1 MAPPVT
7 PHNRDPDD
15 GADFRFR
22 TNGTACEWGE
32 SYHPGGYHPVILGD
46 ILQDRYRII
55 RKLGYGA
62 FSTAWLAVDLL
73 SNCFAALKI
82 AVANLDS
89 EAADHAAALYRSLPR
104 GAAQHV
110 VGLRDAF
117 EVLGP
122 NGRHLCLSLDPI
134 GPQISTLLFQ
144 YAETHDRHLD
154 PWDRRPRFPTPVT
167 RRVLRDALL
176 GLRVLHAHGI
186 VHGDFH
192 PGNILANIPPLG
204 APLTDASLE
213 AKLQQLPSQGTPL
226 VRRDGKTDLWAPPY
240 LLAPAPLHSQQLSLE
255 LDPLVKITDLGA
267 AFFETSPPDK
277 VVTPVALRAPEVIL
291 HGNGDGGTLIGRG
304 IDMWA
309 FGCLVF
315 ELLTGS
321 PLFVRLEGLD
331 GDAEADE
338 QTNDEHLIQLTE
350 VLGPLPAAL
359 AGRWRRRESYFSPDG
374 ERLRIRERGGAG
386 RGIGGED
393 EGSDG
398 GEDDDDDDMD
408 DLVVGLEGDRDG
420 NEDLDLDLE
429 EDDEAMSPTSPS
441 SNKSLTSS
449 FWLANVGRFAPLEDQ
464 LRENKP
470 DDMNDEEVEEVAKLI
485 RWVLDYDTSKRPSV
499 EAVLEHSWF
508 SS

>member
-1 MAPPVT
+1 MASPLVT
-7 PHNRDPDD
+7 PQNRDPDD
-15 GADFRFR
+15 EADFRFQ

-62 FSTAWLAVDLL
+62 FSTAWLAVDLH

-82 AVANLDS
+82 AVANLDR
-89 EAADHAAALYRSLPR
+89 EAADHTVTLYGSLPR

-110 VGLRDAF
+110 IGLRDSF

-134 GPQISTLLFQ
+134 GPHISTLLSQ
-144 YAETHDRHLD
+144 HAETHDRHLD

-213 AKLQQLPSQGTPL
+213 AKLQQLPSQGSPL
-226 VRRDGKTDLWAPPY
+226 IRRDGKTDLWAPPY
-240 LLAPAPLHSQQLSLE
+240 LLAPAPLHNQQLSLE

-267 AFFETSPPDK
+267 AFFESSPPDK

-291 HGNGDGGTLIGRG
+291 HGNGDGGPLIGRG
-304 IDMWA
+304 IDTWA

-315 ELLTGS
+315 ELLSGR

-331 GDAEADE
+331 GDAEGDE
-338 QTNDEHLIQLTE
+338 QTNDEHLIQLSE

-359 AGRWRRRESYFSPDG
+359 AGRWRRRESYFAPDG
-374 ERLRIRERGGAG
+374 ERLRIRERGG
-386 RGIGGED
+386 
-393 EGSDG
+393 
-398 GEDDDDDDMD
+398 DDDDDYMD
-408 DLVVGLEGDRDG
+408 DVVVGLEGDEDGNRDG
-420 NEDLDLDLE
+420 DEDLEFDLE
-429 EDDEAMSPTSPS
+429 EDYEAMSPTSPS
-441 SNKSLTSS
+441 SDKSLSSS
-449 FWLANVGRFAPLEDQ
+449 FWFANVGRFAPLEDQ

-470 DDMNDEEVEEVAKLI
+470 EDMNDEEVEEVAKLI
-485 RWVLDYDTSKRPSV
+485 RWVLDYDTSKRPPV
-499 EAVLEHSWF
+499 EAILKNSWF
-508 SS
+508 SL